1 MDSVE
6 KLTSDGLSDMQS
18 VRYLEAANKFDS
30 ALSKLWPCHRDT
42 PLEHWIEIHRG
53 HALVRAGLLQRP
65 ALEYGKN
72 PHDLLQKSFDTFDKC
87 VKTLQALD
95 LRKILNSFNRS
106 LLFSGWLGL
115 AWISFFRG
123 NMADAEIHIE
133 RAAELSKSLD
143 RKYFRADR
151 DIDTNFLRLA
161 LCREIGTLPDD
172 FEHLCQQFGY
182 KLSKYEVDKIHVG
195 ALDNVRSNLEG
206 NLEQSVAI
214 ANDYYR
220 DSTEDYDLT
229 NDTFESVD
237 FMHQFEAGCV
247 GDTWF
252 TVGAYQQARVAYE
265 CAYGSESVLVRA
277 AASVGLGNVLMRLS
291 VVKMEASASVG
302 NGVTAKRSGTEVD
315 ESSSG
320 FASAEMK
327 YKEALKIYDELGF
340 KVAQIIVLCNLGNL
354 YHKRKELEKAFYWFT
369 TALEYCSG
377 KMDRSSA
384 ALHLHLK
391 LAELYLDM
399 EKWVEAF
406 DSIVKAEENLPA
418 SNKLAR
424 TWVEHFYGSYYL
436 EKAMVTESK
445 AEQLSNLAEARNHLC
460 NAVSVS
466 AEIQQSAGT
475 YTSLRTYTI
484 FEQQKETYALLLW
497 CLALQLDAGTNVTSV
512 AEILVWCERGRS
524 RVSLSEMWNDI
535 NHFPII
541 RKYISEVT
549 DLDALQ
555 ATAATAFDTLP
566 YEQSWKHLQVLLSR
580 CKLPP
585 ATTVVEY
592 ALCAD
597 FGFLI
602 FVLDVPG
609 GEPKMLR
616 VSFKDQELNGEKL
629 DREKL
634 TAVVNR
640 TVSLLH
646 PKPPGED
653 DKEAEANLRFFYKLL
668 IKSVEKWLVN
678 TQQIIVIPHEV
689 TTTP

>member
-1 MDSVE
+1 VLFQDQIRAHSTVMDSVE

-195 ALDNVRSNLEG
+195 ALDNVWSNLEG

-214 ANDYYR
+214 ANDYYGN
-220 DSTEDYDLT
+220 STEDYDLT

-265 CAYGSESVLVRA
+265 CAYRYESVLVRA

-302 NGVTAKRSGTEVD
+302 NGVTAKWSGTKAD
-315 ESSSG
+315 KSNLG

-327 YKEALKIYDELGF
+327 L
-340 KVAQIIVLCNLGNL
+340 
-354 YHKRKELEKAFYWFT
+354 
-369 TALEYCSG
+369 
-377 KMDRSSA
+377 
-384 ALHLHLK
+384 
-391 LAELYLDM
+391 
-399 EKWVEAF
+399 
-406 DSIVKAEENLPA
+406 
-418 SNKLAR
+418 
-424 TWVEHFYGSYYL
+424 
-436 EKAMVTESK
+436 
-445 AEQLSNLAEARNHLC
+445 
-460 NAVSVS
+460 
-466 AEIQQSAGT
+466 
-475 YTSLRTYTI
+475 
-484 FEQQKETYALLLW
+484 
-497 CLALQLDAGTNVTSV
+497 
-512 AEILVWCERGRS
+512 
-524 RVSLSEMWNDI
+524 
-535 NHFPII
+535 
-541 RKYISEVT
+541 
-549 DLDALQ
+549 
-555 ATAATAFDTLP
+555 
-566 YEQSWKHLQVLLSR
+566 
-580 CKLPP
+580 
-585 ATTVVEY
+585 
-592 ALCAD
+592 
-597 FGFLI
+597 
-602 FVLDVPG
+602 
-609 GEPKMLR
+609 
-616 VSFKDQELNGEKL
+616 
-629 DREKL
+629 
-634 TAVVNR
+634 
-640 TVSLLH
+640 
-646 PKPPGED
+646 
-653 DKEAEANLRFFYKLL
+653 
-668 IKSVEKWLVN
+668 
-678 TQQIIVIPHEV
+678 
-689 TTTP
+689 